1 MILQNQNI
9 MFYGSDEEKSL
20 SLIGITSGLLQFA
33 ASSTTSHFIDLSN
46 IKFKKMLLCSK
57 DGSDINAEGYFQF
70 TYNSNGIE
78 FSQSVY
84 IETGPVSLLANTI
97 RQYAEYL
104 PSNIRGI
111 TFTGNNETG
120 SELYYDYN
128 IAFFA

>member
-1 MILQNQNI
+1 MFLQNQNI
-9 MFYGSDEEKSL
+9 MLYGSDEEKSL
-20 SLIGITSGLLQFA
+20 SLIGITSGSLEFDP
-33 ASSTTSHFIDLSN
+33 SSTSSRFIDLSN

-57 DGSDINAEGYFQF
+57 DGSDINADGYLQF

-84 IETGPVSLLANTI
+84 QEAGPGSLLSTFV

-111 TFTGNNETG
+111 TFTGNNGTA
-120 SELYYDYN
+120 SQLYYDYN